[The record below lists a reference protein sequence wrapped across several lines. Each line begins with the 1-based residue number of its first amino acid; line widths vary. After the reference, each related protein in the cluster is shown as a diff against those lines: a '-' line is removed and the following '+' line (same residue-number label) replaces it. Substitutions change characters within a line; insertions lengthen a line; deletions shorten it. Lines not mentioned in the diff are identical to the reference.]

1 VRTDRLAASSGP
13 LLEVA
18 QVGPLAI
25 DPQVFA
31 AIALFAVANGAL
43 INMIMAS
50 RLIYGMAAQ
59 GIVPRG
65 MGRVNGERQTPW
77 VAIIFV
83 AVLAFA
89 LVALGDLE
97 SLADTTVLLLLVV
110 FTIVNVAALVLRGE
124 QVGHEHFRA
133 PAPFPLIGAL
143 VSAALAVHTA
153 TDDPEVLA
161 RAALLLAAGA
171 ALWAVNRAAA
181 PGR

>member
-1 VRTDRLAASSGP
+1 VVERGP
-13 LLEVA
+13 LGIPAKLFS
-18 QVGPLAI
+18 L
-25 DPQVFA
+25 
-31 AIALFAVANGAL
+31 IALMAVANSAL

-50 RLIYGMAAQ
+50 RLVYGMAEQ
-59 GIVPRG
+59 GIIASAF
-65 MGRVNGERQTPW
+65 GRVLPGRRTPW
-77 VAIIFV
+77 VGIAFTTAI
-83 AVLAFA
+83 AVVLIST
-89 LVALGDLE
+89 GDLGT
-97 SLADTTVLLLLVV
+97 LADTTVLLLLVV